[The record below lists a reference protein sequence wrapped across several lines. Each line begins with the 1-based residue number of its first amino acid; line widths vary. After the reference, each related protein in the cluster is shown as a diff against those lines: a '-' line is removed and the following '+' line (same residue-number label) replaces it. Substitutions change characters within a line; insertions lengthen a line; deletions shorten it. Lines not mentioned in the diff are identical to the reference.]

1 MIIDISNAH
10 GGPGLRGP
18 SHARPRV
25 GRSYQSRGFPHPGES
40 PRESAGFPQPPH
52 RLRPVVKDQTPGE
65 RLRVTV
71 SSPAAPRG
79 RAGRTP
85 RPSRGGHTLTW
96 TARCRI
102 CAVFRPSENP
112 QPSAAL
118 RSPTRVPPASAG
130 VRATPAAFPS
140 LTAEGPP
147 SPPIS
152 TSDRTRPPAE
162 FKHITKRR
170 KRN

>member
-1 MIIDISNAH
+1 MAARAFAARATPVRGSVVHTNRGDSRTPANPPARA
-10 GGPGLRGP
+10 PG
-18 SHARPRV
+18 S
-25 GRSYQSRGFPHPGES
+25 RS
-40 PRESAGFPQPPH
+40 PH